1 MKKIMRFTASWCQP
15 CKSLAKNLESVNTEI
30 PIEVVDIDVH
40 TEVAMENNI
49 RAVPTLIMFYDGKET
64 KRITGMKTTSQLTE
78 WIND

>member
-1 MKKIMRFTASWCQP
+1 MRFTASWCQP

-40 TEVAMENNI
+40 TEVALENNI
-49 RAVPTLIMFYDGKET
+49 RAVPTLVMFHDGKET

>member
-49 RAVPTLIMFYDGKET
+49 RAVPTLVMFYDGKET

>member
-1 MKKIMRFTASWCQP
+1 MRFTASWCQP

-40 TEVAMENNI
+40 TEVALENNI
-49 RAVPTLIMFYDGKET
+49 RAVPTLIMFEDGKET
-64 KRITGMKTTSQLTE
+64 KRITGIKTTSQLTE